1 MGGLRF
7 LGVRYL
13 YLLPNNQLMAKSANN
28 LSLPDFSQSPKI
40 DKVGVEERVS
50 RFQKR
55 SIKAESKL
63 QGLKMAL
70 NILDTK
76 QIKTLVMPL

>member
-1 MGGLRF
+1 MSK
-7 LGVRYL
+7 
-13 YLLPNNQLMAKSANN
+13 KSKLNK
-28 LSLPDFSQSPKI
+28 PDFTKLNVAV

-55 SIKAESKL
+55 SIKKESKL

-70 NILDTK
+70 NMIDLT
-76 QIKTLVMPL
+76 TLEGYSCKGEADVLQSTTLA